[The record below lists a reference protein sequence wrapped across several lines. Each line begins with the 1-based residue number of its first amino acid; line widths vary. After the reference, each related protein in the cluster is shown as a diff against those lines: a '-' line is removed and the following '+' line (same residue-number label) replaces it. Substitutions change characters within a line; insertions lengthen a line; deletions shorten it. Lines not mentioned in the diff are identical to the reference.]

1 MLIAQK
7 QNNVN
12 MRIVVTGA
20 AGFIGSH
27 LVDRLIKEG
36 HEVLG
41 IDSETYAANIRNLS
55 DAMTSSSFSYH
66 GKIAIESSSCIELL
80 DSWKPDVVFN
90 LAAESHVDNSIIDP
104 RPFLRSNV
112 EGTLNLLEHVRKSG
126 CRFFQISTD
135 EVYGHLV
142 PGQQPFNEGNKI
154 APRSPYASSKASA
167 DMFVRSYVETYGIN
181 AIITRCSNNFGHRQH
196 GEKLIPT
203 IVRSCVNGSEIPV
216 YGKGENIRDWIWV
229 EDHVDALV
237 FLLSHG
243 TRGEVY
249 NIGSRNEWKNI
260 ELVELIRTMIPGEH
274 KVSFVTD
281 RLGHDFRYAIDNSK
295 MRLLGWEP
303 TCTRA
308 KFTEFLQREV
318 ELIRPLL

>member
-12 MRIVVTGA
+12 MRVVVTGA

-41 IDSETYAANIRNLS
+41 IDAETYAANIRNLD
-55 DAMTSSSFSYH
+55 DAMQSNLFIYRGPTN
-66 GKIAIESSSCIELL
+66 IESIECLDLL
-80 DSWKPDVVFN
+80 DEWAPDVIFN
-90 LAAESHVDNSIIDP
+90 LAAESHVDNSISDP

-112 EGTLNLLEHVRKSG
+112 EGTLNLLEYVRRSG

-142 PGQQPFNEGNKI
+142 PGQQPFNEMSRI
-154 APRSPYASSKASA
+154 SPRSPYASSKASA
-167 DMFVRSYVETYGIN
+167 DMFVRSYIETYGIN

-196 GEKLIPT
+196 QEKLIPT

-216 YGKGENIRDWIWV
+216 YGKGENVRDWIWV

-237 FLLSHG
+237 FLLRYGSKGH
-243 TRGEVY
+243 VY

-260 ELVELIRTMIPGEH
+260 EIVELIRGMIPGEH
-274 KVSFVTD
+274 RVSFVAD

-303 TCTRA
+303 TCTTE
-308 KFTEFLQREV
+308 KFIDVLRKEV
-318 ELIRPLL
+318 ELLSHRL

>member
-1 MLIAQK
+1 
-7 QNNVN
+7 
-12 MRIVVTGA
+12 MRIAVTGA

-27 LVDRLIKEG
+27 LVDRLLKDG
-36 HEVLG
+36 HNVLG
-41 IDSETYAANIRNLS
+41 IDCETYAANERNLES
-55 DAMTSSSFSYH
+55 ARQNKKFVYL
-66 GKIAIESSSCIELL
+66 KAKIESEECTFRIEQ
-80 DSWKPDVVFN
+80 WGPDVIFN
-90 LAAESHVDNSIIDP
+90 LAAESHVDNSIKDP
-104 RPFLRSNV
+104 LPFLRSNV
-112 EGTLNLLEHVRKSG
+112 EGTLNLLEYVRRSN

-142 PGQQPFNEGNKI
+142 PGQQPFNEGSRI
-154 APRSPYASSKASA
+154 SPRSPYASSKASA
-167 DMFVRSYVETYGIN
+167 DMFVRSYIETYGIN
-181 AIITRCSNNFGHRQH
+181 AIVTRCSNNFGHRQH
-196 GEKLIPT
+196 QEKLIPT

-243 TRGEVY
+243 SKGHVY
-249 NIGSRNEWKNI
+249 NIGSRNEWKNLEI
-260 ELVELIRTMIPGEH
+260 VELIRRMIPGEH

-303 TCTRA
+303 TCTTE
-308 KFTEFLQREV
+308 KFIDFLQEEV
-318 ELIRPLL
+318 ELLRHRL

>member
-12 MRIVVTGA
+12 MRIAVTGA

-41 IDSETYAANIRNLS
+41 IDAETYAANIRNLDS
-55 DAMTSSSFSYH
+55 ALSHSSFVYKKSR
-66 GKIAIESSSCIELL
+66 IESDECTHLL
-80 DSWKPDVVFN
+80 DQWKPDVIFN
-90 LAAESHVDNSIIDP
+90 LSAESHVDNSISDP

-112 EGTLNLLEHVRKSG
+112 EGTLNLLEYVRRSK

-142 PGQQPFNEGNKI
+142 LGQHPFNEGNKVV
-154 APRSPYASSKASA
+154 PRSPYASSKAAA
-167 DMFVRSYVETYGIN
+167 DMFVRSYIETYGIN

-196 GEKLIPT
+196 QEKLIPT
-203 IVRSCVNGSEIPV
+203 IVKACINGSEIPV
-216 YGKGENIRDWIWV
+216 YGKGENVRDWIWV
-229 EDHVDALV
+229 EDHVDAIV
-237 FLLSHG
+237 FLLSYGQNGH
-243 TRGEVY
+243 VY
-249 NIGSRNEWKNI
+249 NIGSRNEWQNI
-260 ELVELIRTMIPGEH
+260 EIVELIRQMIPGDH
-274 KVSFVTD
+274 RVSFVVD

-295 MRLLGWEP
+295 MKLLGWEP
-303 TCTRA
+303 TCTPSR
-308 KFTEFLQREV
+308 FIDFLQKEV
-318 ELIRPLL
+318 ELLRHRL